1 MNNTEEMNNVEM
13 EKWDCTY
20 ATDFD
25 TLFTVEGME
34 RFDSESVMQYG
45 E

>member
-20 ATDFD
+20 TTDFD

-34 RFDSESVMQYG
+34 RFDSESVM
-45 E
+45 